1 MKFGELR
8 EMSNEQLTAVL
19 REAKDTLFRLR
30 IRAQTERLDAPSE
43 MRKNRRLIAR
53 VKTLQT
59 QRGTESAS
67 TGAAPAE
74 AVHG

>member
-30 IRAQTERLDAPSE
+30 IRAQTERLDAPIE
-43 MRKNRRLIAR
+43 VRKNRRLIAR

-59 QRGTESAS
+59 QRGAESTS